1 VKITFLLTQSL
12 ESPSGLGR
20 YWPVAKA
27 LQQRGHEVTILA
39 LHHDFGALVERRFT
53 REGVRVWYVGQMHVR
68 KVGSDKFYFKPLPL
82 LWVVARATLALLWAA
97 LRVPADVYH
106 VGKPQP
112 MNGVAGVIVH
122 WLRRKPLYLDCDDYE
137 AGSNTFAGPW
147 QRHVVAFFED
157 RLPRFSRGITVNTHF
172 TERRLVALGYPP
184 ERIVYVPNGVDR
196 ERFAEAAM
204 ASPAALEAL
213 RGLLGLGGKRVVLY
227 LGSMSLANH
236 AVDLLLEA
244 FVQVQERD
252 PGAVLLL
259 VGGGEDLVALQAQAQ
274 ALGLDDAVRF
284 VGRVPPEHAPC
295 YYRLAAISI
304 DPVRADEAAAARFPL
319 KIVESWAMGVPVI
332 TGDVGERAMLLA
344 QGGGVLVPAGDA
356 DALAEAILCALSVE
370 VAVAQNL
377 RTRYSWEQLATMWAA
392 VYAL

>member
-1 VKITFLLTQSL
+1 
-12 ESPSGLGR
+12 
-20 YWPVAKA
+20 
-27 LQQRGHEVTILA
+27 
-39 LHHDFGALVERRFT
+39 
-53 REGVRVWYVGQMHVR
+53 M
-68 KVGSDKFYFKPLPL
+68 
-82 LWVVARATLALLWAA
+82 
-97 LRVPADVYH
+97 
-106 VGKPQP
+106 
-112 MNGVAGVIVH
+112 
-122 WLRRKPLYLDCDDYE
+122 
-137 AGSNTFAGPW
+137 
-147 QRHVVAFFED
+147 
-157 RLPRFSRGITVNTHF
+157 
-172 TERRLVALGYPP
+172 
-184 ERIVYVPNGVDR
+184 
-196 ERFAEAAM
+196 
-204 ASPAALEAL
+204 
-213 RGLLGLGGKRVVLY
+213 
-227 LGSMSLANH
+227 
-236 AVDLLLEA
+236 
-244 FVQVQERD
+244 QVQERD